1 MILNTPSQN
10 PKSTLITGA
19 SSGIGRATAL
29 WLDERGF
36 RVFAGLRR
44 ESDAVRLRSK
54 GTRIEPVMLDV
65 TQSDSISAA
74 VERVRGLLGPEDRLT
89 SIVNNAGLALITP
102 MEYVD
107 IDALRQQFEVNVVGM
122 AAVTAAFMP
131 LLKRP
136 GGRVVNMSSVSG
148 LLATALSGP
157 YSASKYA
164 VEAMSDALRV
174 EVRNQGIKVSIIEP
188 GVIATDIHDKNR
200 MRSDSALKNLPE
212 RGRQIYGPA
221 ITKFHAGSEGRTAS
235 PPAEVAKAV
244 HHALTSR
251 RPKTRYPVTGPV
263 KLLSIIGPFL
273 TTGIRDRISG
283 GLSGL

>member
-1 MILNTPSQN
+1 M
-10 PKSTLITGA
+10 LITGA
-19 SSGIGRATAL
+19 SSGIGKATAL
-29 WLDERGF
+29 WLDQRGF

-44 ESDAVRLRSK
+44 ESDAVRLMSE

-65 TQSDSISAA
+65 TRSDSISLA
-74 VERVRGLLGPEDRLT
+74 VKKVQDRLGPEDRLT
-89 SIVNNAGLALITP
+89 GIVNNAGLALITP

-174 EVRNQGIKVSIIEP
+174 EVRSQGIKVSIIEP

-200 MRSDSALKNLPE
+200 ARSDSALEELPE
-212 RGRQIYGPA
+212 RGRRIYGPA
-221 ITKFHAGSEGRTAS
+221 FARFHAGSESRTAS
-235 PPAEVAKAV
+235 PPTEVAKAI

-251 RPKTRYPVTGPV
+251 NPRTRYPVTRQV
-263 KLLSIIGPFL
+263 KLLSIIGPIL

-283 GLSGL
+283 GLTGL